1 MDVAMPGMD
10 GITATTLS
18 MGRQPACT
26 VIILTMHGDPGTR
39 ARVLEA
45 GAWAFVE
52 KGRPE
57 ERRVA
62 FRQAVAS
69 VD

>member
-39 ARVLEA
+39 ARALEA

-52 KGRPE
+52 KGAGPMSYGLRSG
-57 ERRVA
+57 RL
-62 FRQAVAS
+62 
-69 VD
+69 